1 MDQETSQS
9 LISLSQTQDPGSS
22 IAESSQSIIPHSHDY
37 GLRSTDEDPQIDD
50 IVDVYLRKG
59 SSSDKM
65 REGNN
70 RN

>member
-1 MDQETSQS
+1 MCVYE
-9 LISLSQTQDPGSS
+9 
-22 IAESSQSIIPHSHDY
+22 Y